1 MKRLFAILLSMLM
14 AVMMMFSFTGCDFNL
29 VDEESTTEDTTF
41 VEEIT
46 SDGIGFNK
54 NIVVETD
61 DFGFYVD
68 GVEVNKTEKTWSV
81 KVFMDNKTDKILTFN
96 WKEVLINDCAVDP
109 DWTSE
114 VAGATR
120 EPGTVIFPMALLAE
134 HDITEV
140 ENLKFTL
147 SVVDEKGNVI
157 DDTEYVFSLTV
168 SDEDITALN

>member
-1 MKRLFAILLSMLM
+1 MKRLFTILLSMLM
-14 AVMMMFSFTGCDFNL
+14 AVMMMFSFAGCDLNL
-29 VDEESTTEDTTF
+29 VDEESTTEDMTV

-68 GVEVNKTEKTWSV
+68 GVEINQTEETWSV

-96 WKEVLINDCAVDP
+96 WKEVLINDCAIDP

-120 EPGTVIFPMALLAE
+120 EPGTVIFPMALLEE
-134 HDITEV
+134 HDIAEV

-147 SVVDEKGNVI
+147 SVIDEKGNII

-168 SDEDITALN
+168 SDEETTTLN